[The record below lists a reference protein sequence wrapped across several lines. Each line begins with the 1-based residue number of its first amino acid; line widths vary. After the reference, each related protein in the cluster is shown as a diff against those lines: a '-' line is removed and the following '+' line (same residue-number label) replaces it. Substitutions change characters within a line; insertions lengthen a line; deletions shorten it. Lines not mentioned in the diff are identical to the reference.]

1 MDKNP
6 TQVVKDILSQ
16 RGMTQTDLAKLT
28 GTTLQNVR
36 QLLSKDTLKISTL
49 ESFAKALNVP
59 MWQFFA
65 SKGEI
70 VGIDDFLAMIRYKG
84 TFHHAQT
91 IGELKSMIEK
101 WEREL

>member
-6 TQVVKDILSQ
+6 TQVVKEILSQ
-16 RGMTQTDLAKLT
+16 RGMTQTDLARLT

-65 SKGEI
+65 TK
-70 VGIDDFLAMIRYKG
+70 DDILGASANEMTGQCPYCGKPI
-84 TFHHAQT
+84 T
-91 IGELKSMIEK
+91 IETIIK
-101 WEREL
+101 